1 MGHQTDSSS
10 VWNVKWKPLQGEAKP
25 IQNTD
30 FQFHSFDDYVL
41 CSNWLCDEFI
51 LLNTF
56 TKSSITC
63 CKHDKYLVPILTRF
77 FIGYTVLVITIRN
90 IIRKIS
96 TNINNKIKH
105 KRCQCFRTDGCF
117 GIANC
122 HVNSERTPG
131 FLPETVKFWVKFT
144 WIKPKTL
151 NRTTL
156 WNWKIDIKIF
166 HCRLTIMPFNLCWKI
181 VCMFLVFRALLV

>member
-1 MGHQTDSSS
+1 MTPDNTGVAKGFKFQHRNRLEKCLNSFTEEIQCYSFSYTVSLGHQTDSSS

-77 FIGYTVLVITIRN
+77 FIGYTVLVITIR
-90 IIRKIS
+90 
-96 TNINNKIKH
+96 KH
-105 KRCQCFRTDGCF
+105 HT
-117 GIANC
+117 
-122 HVNSERTPG
+122 
-131 FLPETVKFWVKFT
+131 
-144 WIKPKTL
+144 
-151 NRTTL
+151 
-156 WNWKIDIKIF
+156 
-166 HCRLTIMPFNLCWKI
+166 
-181 VCMFLVFRALLV
+181 